1 MLMIPLLLV
10 VIVVLAVVFFARHA
24 GGADRARFLRRAGAA
39 VVAVL
44 VGFFL
49 LFVIGET
56 AADPGGW
63 AAVGLIA
70 LWLVPL
76 LGLVWLCRWRPDLA
90 APLLA
95 GLTGVLRAFMVWT
108 TATADSWRA
117 FEDDHGP
124 VRTIATFVLVA
135 AVGVLGLRRTRTAGV
150 LLLVLGLGPQLIA
163 GASDL
168 ARGSLAAVSSPAVIA
183 GLLYLASAAVERRGG
198 RTEPIGYGPGGL
210 HGAAD
215 QRHHVGGR

>member
-1 MLMIPLLLV
+1 MVVIALLLV
-10 VIVVLAVVFFARHA
+10 IAVLAVLFFARHA
-24 GGADRARFLRRAGAA
+24 RGSDRARFLRRAGFA

-44 VGFFL
+44 CGFFL

-56 AADPGGW
+56 VADPGGW
-63 AAVGLIA
+63 AAIGLIA

-90 APLLA
+90 VPLLT
-95 GLTGVLRAFMVWT
+95 GLTGALLAVTVWAT
-108 TATADSWRA
+108 VTADSWRA

-135 AVGVLGLRRTRTAGV
+135 AVGVLGLRRTRTAGI

-163 GASDL
+163 SASDL

-198 RTEPIGYGPGGL
+198 RTEPIGYGPPGGFD
-210 HGAAD
+210 GAAG
-215 QRHHVGGR
+215 QRHHAGGR